1 MKQFAHRINIY
12 SIRFISWCFATFLL
26 LSYMK
31 VVGVS
36 FDLLVPMLM
45 CKVNGSSLGQYLNY
59 HDAADQACLEQF
71 RIQSYLAANLTCM
84 FIRAK
89 FSWKA
94 SLGQALPSR
103 KKPDI
108 SLSIM
113 NSKAP
118 LLYIYTCTCI
128 IISKHYGL
136 PDCILYVG
144 RLNMQVTIHKWGNL
158 IWSCCEVWGWC
169 SW

>member
-1 MKQFAHRINIY
+1 MKFYFVKILYLCMENVTNLRKVQVCMKQFAHRINIY

-26 LSYMK
+26 LSYGK

-45 CKVNGSSLGQYLNY
+45 CKVNGNSLGQYLNY

-84 FIRAK
+84 LIRAK

-113 NSKAP
+113 MV
-118 LLYIYTCTCI
+118 
-128 IISKHYGL
+128 KHLCFTFTLVHASLSQNTMAY
-136 PDCILYVG
+136 
-144 RLNMQVTIHKWGNL
+144 L
-158 IWSCCEVWGWC
+158 IAFYM
-169 SW
+169 